1 MFCKQNLKFRFT
13 YVNRIVITIR
23 RCVFFYW
30 KLFTIV
36 LRYVICSQ
44 MAFMDEE
51 VNSFFA
57 LLHLFTN
64 EYVVHLLEDRRAG
77 LKNVSTIQYAL
88 DTMAAS

>member
-1 MFCKQNLKFRFT
+1 
-13 YVNRIVITIR
+13 
-23 RCVFFYW
+23 
-30 KLFTIV
+30 
-36 LRYVICSQ
+36 